1 MYSFKPSSSGDYVAA
16 FDVAATLII
25 NSLVKKKVK
34 YIRLHDDLYD
44 LLGAETKAEQTAV
57 RMAVRKAKASGIL
70 VKSGI
75 DTIYAVKVEK

>member
-1 MYSFKPSSSGDYVAA
+1 MYSFKPSISGDYIAA

-25 NSLVKKKVK
+25 NSLVKKGAK

-44 LLGAETKAEQTAV
+44 VLGAETKAEQTAI

-70 VKSGI
+70 VKTQI
-75 DTIYAVKVEK
+75 DTIYGVK

>member
-1 MYSFKPSSSGDYVAA
+1 MYSFKPSESGDYVAA

-25 NSLVKKKVK
+25 NSLVKKGVK

-44 LLGAETKAEQTAV
+44 VLGAETKAEQTAI

-70 VKSGI
+70 VKTQI
-75 DTIYAVKVEK
+75 DTIYGVK